1 MTKCKQ
7 LTPLPF
13 KGLTKGLHLH
23 FVLHRCQYIISYPMY
38 EISVF
43 NFQQL
48 VCLFD
53 RKPVGCD
60 CGEVEDEIV
69 INELF
74 RMFNETLLMLK
85 RSNCT
90 AARDR
95 LAEMNVDR

>member
-1 MTKCKQ
+1 
-7 LTPLPF
+7 
-13 KGLTKGLHLH
+13 
-23 FVLHRCQYIISYPMY
+23 MY
-38 EISVF
+38 EIYVF
-43 NFQQL
+43 NFQQQ

-53 RKPVGCD
+53 RKPVGCN

-69 INELF
+69 IDKLF